1 MRSIEPVGETD
12 ETDAEPPI
20 ALFLD
25 VVHEAGDW
33 GPLAR
38 VTHLAQAA
46 ANALA
51 VELNQTKTTAC
62 LALSSDASVAAL
74 NTAYRGKRTP
84 TNVLSFP
91 AGAKAHEPDAQS
103 RFLGDIVLAHETIV
117 READER
123 SLPLDYHVQHLV
135 VHGLLHLLGYDH
147 ETEDEARAMEALE
160 SRVLDHLGIP
170 DPYAPEVSVD
180 VRELRKPASP

>member
-20 ALFLD
+20 ALVLD

-46 ANALA
+46 ASALA
-51 VELNQTKTTAC
+51 AEFDQASTTAC
-62 LALSSDASVAAL
+62 LALSSDANVAAL
-74 NTAYRGKRTP
+74 NTAYRGKPTP
-84 TNVLSFP
+84 TNVLSFL
-91 AGAKAHEPDAQS
+91 ASAKAHEPDAQS
-103 RFLGDIVLAHETIV
+103 RFLGDIVLAQETV
-117 READER
+117 AREAAER

-170 DPYAPEVSVD
+170 DPYAPEVGVD
-180 VRELRKPASP
+180 VLELRKPTSP